1 MTASIT
7 VKNGDVFT
15 GVFFGTTMENHQSAY
30 LMKMVE
36 QVKSGTKAESNGIQ
50 DCSGGFIG
58 SGDDFAMSFD
68 TKEVTDLAV
77 EGITFDSLHK
87 MPNGGSPLLLGLHGR
102 SADTHNRLFHRLPYR
117 H

>member
-1 MTASIT
+1 MPASIT

-15 GVFFGTTMENHQSAY
+15 GVFFGATMENHQSAY

-36 QVKSGTKAESNGIQ
+36 QVKSGAKAEPNGTQ

-58 SGDDFAMSFD
+58 RGDDFAMSFD

-77 EGITFDSLHK
+77 EGITFDSQHK
-87 MPNGGSPLLLGLHGR
+87 MQNGGSLLILDLHGG
-102 SADTHNRLFHRLPYR
+102 SADTHNRLYYGLPYR
-117 H
+117 Y